1 MTLHVSSSYEHA
13 LQTAY
18 WSIGPRGIRVDTAQ
32 LEYARRYVDAEI
44 NRNLGIAS
52 NQWGCPVFIGA
63 ANNPDEEDEEEAG
76 DGGDTNGSDTTVLT
90 GGAVNINATQGQY
103 ALLAK
108 LKALGYD
115 VPKIT
120 KKSAEGEYE
129 TKDSTGELALK
140 KMLAENKFG
149 YPGGDEAI
157 RAVLQVRTLSK
168 LKTGYLNARFVR
180 RGDVAYLVCVY
191 NVAGTVSGRRSSRR
205 HPFGYGG
212 NEQNLPKHGSIAH
225 IFGKCLVP
233 REGCVFL
240 FVDQIQAED
249 WPVSAL
255 AENYQA
261 LKDLNSG
268 VDRHSKLAS
277 LIFEIPIP
285 SKSAPE
291 WDEDKH
297 DSYRFIGKKAR
308 HATNYDM
315 EYPRFFDVLEEEKP
329 PTFKFSFSLAV
340 CKDILER
347 VDRADP
353 SIKGVFHKYV
363 RDTLSRSRVLITPEP
378 FLRERQFL
386 SIRPTEGGHSQKI
399 KEAFAHIPQSTV
411 ADNTGFAL
419 LELETRY
426 PPEERRIVQEG
437 HDSLVQDIPDT
448 YDAVYEA
455 LLRTDLAFDRKIRFH
470 NGIEIKIPIEAEVG
484 YSFAE
489 KVKIKSFTLQGVKA
503 AMDLLRDKTK
513 KVSKAQISLSL

>member
-1 MTLHVSSSYEHA
+1 MTLRVSSSYEHA
-13 LQTAY
+13 IQRAY
-18 WSIGPRGIRVDTAQ
+18 WDIGPRGIRVDIAQ
-32 LEYARRYVDAEI
+32 LDYVRKYVDAEI
-44 NRNLGIAS
+44 TRNLGIAS
-52 NQWGCPVFIGA
+52 NQWGCPVFVGA
-63 ANNPDEEDEEEAG
+63 ANNPDEDDEEEGNG
-76 DGGDTNGSDTTVLT
+76 DGGDNAPLK
-90 GGAVNINATQGQY
+90 GGAVNLNATQGQY
-103 ALLAK
+103 ALLTK
-108 LKALGYD
+108 LKDLGYD

-120 KKSAEGEYE
+120 KKSSEGEYE

-149 YPGGDEAI
+149 YPSGDEAI

-168 LKTGYLNARFVR
+168 LKTGYLNARLVR
-180 RGDVAYLVCVY
+180 RGDAAYFVCVY

-205 HPFGYGG
+205 HPFGFGG
-212 NEQNLPKHGSIAH
+212 NEQNLPKHGSIAY
-225 IFGKCLVP
+225 IYGKCLVP
-233 REGCVFL
+233 RAGGIFL

-277 LIFEIPIP
+277 TIFNIRIPA
-285 SKSAPE
+285 KSDPD
-291 WDEDKH
+291 WNEDAH

-308 HATNYDM
+308 HATNYAM

-329 PTFKFSFSLAV
+329 ASFKFTFSLGV

-347 VDRADP
+347 VDRTDP

-386 SIRPTEGGHSQKI
+386 SIRASEGSNSQKI

-419 LELETRY
+419 LDLETRY
-426 PPEERRIVQEG
+426 PPEERYIIQEG
-437 HDSLVQDIPDT
+437 HDSLVQDVPDT

-489 KVKIKSFTLQGVKA
+489 KVKIRSFTLQGVKDA
-503 AMDLLRDKTK
+503 VEKARDRRGTHG
-513 KVSKAQISLSL
+513 KVTELSIR